1 MTFAGFIN
9 IIIIKKLGGIALK
22 YCSKCK
28 NLHFSKELDKCPR
41 CGKRLI
47 DEPSHYSP
55 VKIVTANGFELERIR
70 SALTQADIPFSV
82 TEEKYDTGLQIL
94 NSAPPE
100 NCAFCVPIAHYDKAV
115 ETLVGIG
122 ALDEDAI
129 HELDREDEEFLEKS
143 RQQEND
149 DTLPENKARLIRIFS
164 FLGFLAVLVGFA
176 YLVDWLLSFVTPLLG
191 W

>member
-1 MTFAGFIN
+1 M
-9 IIIIKKLGGIALK
+9 
-22 YCSKCK
+22 
-28 NLHFSKELDKCPR
+28 
-41 CGKRLI
+41 
-47 DEPSHYSP
+47 
-55 VKIVTANGFELERIR
+55 
-70 SALTQADIPFSV
+70 

>member
-1 MTFAGFIN
+1 MILVTNLLQFFYSPIFS
-9 IIIIKKLGGIALK
+9 ISPLIIIKKLGGIALK

-129 HELDREDEEFLEKS
+129 HELDREDEEFLETS
-143 RQQEND
+143 Y
-149 DTLPENKARLIRIFS
+149 PYIFIFGIS
-164 FLGFLAVLVGFA
+164 CCSC
-176 YLVDWLLSFVTPLLG
+176 WICISC
-191 W
+191 

>member
-1 MTFAGFIN
+1 M
-9 IIIIKKLGGIALK
+9 K

-28 NLHFSKELDKCPR
+28 NLHFNKELEKCPR

-143 RQQEND
+143 RQQEDD

>member
-1 MTFAGFIN
+1 M
-9 IIIIKKLGGIALK
+9 K

-28 NLHFSKELDKCPR
+28 NLHFNKELEKCPR

-122 ALDEDAI
+122 ALNEDAI